1 MQIDQIVIRNCMLW
15 QSLEFP
21 QGNTGSMFGYAD
33 AVSALK
39 PWGCVGQR
47 KPKYLFYVLG
57 YVRGHLLLYS
67 CVLDKDLDNHACNFS
82 SPVDYLICTD
92 VLLNIGN
99 FLKHT
104 SQIYDYL
111 KSNPPPPLPWL
122 SQLTSTGDSF
132 HKLTTLPQEQ

>member
-1 MQIDQIVIRNCMLW
+1 MLW

-111 KSNPPPPLPWL
+111 KSNPPPPGSLNSPL
-122 SQLTSTGDSF
+122 QGIPSTSLLLFLKNSN
-132 HKLTTLPQEQ
+132 QEENKIVCIINY

>member
-1 MQIDQIVIRNCMLW
+1 MLW

-67 CVLDKDLDNHACNFS
+67 CVLDKELDNHACNFS

-111 KSNPPPPLPWL
+111 KSNPPPPLAL
-122 SQLTSTGDSF
+122 STHLYRGF
-132 HKLTTLPQEQ
+132 LPQAYYSSSRTVTKKRTRLYA